1 MRVPLDRQRF
11 ALSMVLAAFIFACG
25 SSPTHVPNE
34 YTVVG
39 TLLSV
44 RGETAK
50 VCAAVIFTLPP
61 TWCGG
66 VTIYGVDIRTAP
78 GAHVFSNG
86 TVDTGLV
93 RVVGSWDGQALTL
106 VGALRPAGASE
117 IPPWPACAAGAKNAF
132 LPDST
137 AQRIN
142 DDTPCLSRRGKAA
155 PGGRGRARS
164 ARAAHKRTSVA
175 PAAMRRVGA
184 AGTPGLG
191 TRPRARS
198 RCRRITR

>member
-25 SSPTHVPNE
+25 SSPTQVPNE
-34 YTVVG
+34 YTVIG

-44 RGETAK
+44 RGETAQ
-50 VCAAVIFTLPP
+50 VCAVETYSLPP
-61 TWCGG
+61 TCGGG
-66 VTIYGVDIRTAP
+66 VTIYGVDVRTAP
-78 GAHVFSNG
+78 GARVFSNG

-117 IPPWPACAAGAKNAF
+117 MPPWPACAAGAKNAF

-142 DDTPCLSRRGKAA
+142 DDTPFL
-155 PGGRGRARS
+155 
-164 ARAAHKRTSVA
+164 
-175 PAAMRRVGA
+175 
-184 AGTPGLG
+184 
-191 TRPRARS
+191 RS
-198 RCRRITR
+198 RGIEVLSITPCNDGILVVVPVADSKTVSYLTTRYGQLHVAGWLQPA

>member
-106 VGALRPAGASE
+106 VGSLRSAGARE
-117 IPPWPACAAGAKNAF
+117 MRPWPTCAAGAKNSL

-142 DDTPCLSRRGKAA
+142 DDTPFL
-155 PGGRGRARS
+155 
-164 ARAAHKRTSVA
+164 
-175 PAAMRRVGA
+175 
-184 AGTPGLG
+184 
-191 TRPRARS
+191 RS
-198 RCRRITR
+198 RGIEVLSIIPCNDGILVVVPVADSKTVSYLTTRYGQLHVAGWLQPA

>member
-50 VCAAVIFTLPP
+50 VCAAVIFALPP

-78 GAHVFSNG
+78 GAHVFSSG

-93 RVVGSWDGQALTL
+93 RVVGTWDGQALTL
-106 VGALRPAGASE
+106 VGPLRSAGARE
-117 IPPWPACAAGAKNAF
+117 MRPWPTCAAGAKNSL

-142 DDTPCLSRRGKAA
+142 DDTPFL
-155 PGGRGRARS
+155 
-164 ARAAHKRTSVA
+164 
-175 PAAMRRVGA
+175 
-184 AGTPGLG
+184 
-191 TRPRARS
+191 RS
-198 RCRRITR
+198 RGIEVLSIIPCNDGILVVVPVADSKTVSYLTTRYGQLHVAGWLQPAHG

>member
-25 SSPTHVPNE
+25 SSPTHVQNE

-44 RGETAK
+44 RGETAQ
-50 VCAAVIFTLPP
+50 VCAVETYSLPR
-61 TWCGG
+61 TCGGG

-93 RVVGSWDGQALTL
+93 RVVGTWDGQALTL
-106 VGALRPAGASE
+106 VGPLRSAGASE
-117 IPPWPACAAGAKNAF
+117 MRPWPTCAAGAKNSL

-142 DDTPCLSRRGKAA
+142 DDTPFL
-155 PGGRGRARS
+155 
-164 ARAAHKRTSVA
+164 
-175 PAAMRRVGA
+175 
-184 AGTPGLG
+184 
-191 TRPRARS
+191 RS
-198 RCRRITR
+198 RGIEVLSIFPCNDGILVVVPVADSKTVSYMTGKYGQLQIVRWLQPAHA

>member
-25 SSPTHVPNE
+25 SSPTQVPNE

-93 RVVGSWDGQALTL
+93 RVVGTWDGQALTL
-106 VGALRPAGASE
+106 VGSLRSAGARE
-117 IPPWPACAAGAKNAF
+117 MRPWPTCAAGAKNSL

-142 DDTPCLSRRGKAA
+142 DDTPFL
-155 PGGRGRARS
+155 
-164 ARAAHKRTSVA
+164 
-175 PAAMRRVGA
+175 
-184 AGTPGLG
+184 
-191 TRPRARS
+191 RS
-198 RCRRITR
+198 RGIEVLSIIPCNDGILVVVPVADSKTVSYLTTRYGQLHVAGWLQPA

>member
-117 IPPWPACAAGAKNAF
+117 MPPWPACAAGAKNAF

-142 DDTPCLSRRGKAA
+142 DDTPFL
-155 PGGRGRARS
+155 
-164 ARAAHKRTSVA
+164 
-175 PAAMRRVGA
+175 
-184 AGTPGLG
+184 
-191 TRPRARS
+191 RS
-198 RCRRITR
+198 RGIEVLSITPCNDGILVVVPVADSKTVSYLTGKYGQLQIVGWLQPAHG

>member
-93 RVVGSWDGQALTL
+93 RVVGTWDGQALTL

-117 IPPWPACAAGAKNAF
+117 MPPWPACAAGAKNAF

-142 DDTPCLSRRGKAA
+142 DDTPFL
-155 PGGRGRARS
+155 
-164 ARAAHKRTSVA
+164 
-175 PAAMRRVGA
+175 
-184 AGTPGLG
+184 
-191 TRPRARS
+191 RS
-198 RCRRITR
+198 RGIEVLSIIPCNDGILVVVPVADSKTVSYLTTRYGQLHVAGWLQPA

>member
-117 IPPWPACAAGAKNAF
+117 MPPWPACAAGAKNAF

-142 DDTPCLSRRGKAA
+142 DDTPFL
-155 PGGRGRARS
+155 
-164 ARAAHKRTSVA
+164 
-175 PAAMRRVGA
+175 
-184 AGTPGLG
+184 
-191 TRPRARS
+191 RS
-198 RCRRITR
+198 RGIEVLSIIPCNDGILVVVPVADSKTVSYLTGKYGQLQIVGWLQPA

>member
-117 IPPWPACAAGAKNAF
+117 MPPWPACAAGAKNAF

-142 DDTPCLSRRGKAA
+142 DDTPFL
-155 PGGRGRARS
+155 
-164 ARAAHKRTSVA
+164 
-175 PAAMRRVGA
+175 
-184 AGTPGLG
+184 
-191 TRPRARS
+191 RS
-198 RCRRITR
+198 RGIEVLSITPCNDGILVVVPVADSKTVSYLTGKYGQLQIVGWLQPA